1 MINEITPG
9 MLERTIRYVFVNK
22 ENDDLLKKTIIEKDL
37 LIKEII
43 KKENKNIEYIQN
55 LLSLSI
61 RENEDEKIKTILKE
75 LKEKISPIRIPHSG

>member
-1 MINEITPG
+1 